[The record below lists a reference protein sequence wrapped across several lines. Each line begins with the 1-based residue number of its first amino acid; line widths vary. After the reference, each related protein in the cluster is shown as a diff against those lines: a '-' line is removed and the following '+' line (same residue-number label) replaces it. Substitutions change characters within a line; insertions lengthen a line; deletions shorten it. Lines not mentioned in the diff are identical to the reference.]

1 MESGKERGWRERKR
15 EGKREGGERE
25 RKRVERGKER
35 GWREIE
41 RGWREGKKE
50 GKREGKGEVIKTLIS
65 VLTMT
70 ALETKQTAW

>member
-1 MESGKERGWRERKR
+1 M
-15 EGKREGGERE
+15 GKREGGGE
-25 RKRVERGKER
+25 RVERGKER

-41 RGWREGKKE
+41 RGWRE